1 MKVTIYLYANKYIY
15 DAILVADNKKQTIK
29 RIGQKHKGKNIMQN
43 YTIAALKALR
53 ALKFPVDIHIIS
65 PKSSFKMLPD
75 IEEKI
80 PKQDF
85 VAENIGKWKEISDLI
100 KKHKSYKANKHKDN
114 EKINKKWHYY
124 RKSMV
129 TSKDNQNLDKM
140 DRLFKEI

>member
-15 DAILVADNKKQTIK
+15 DAILVADNEKQTIK
-29 RIGQKHKGKNIMQN
+29 KIEQKNKGESIMQN
-43 YTIAALKALR
+43 YIIATLKALR
-53 ALKFPVDIHIIS
+53 TLKFPVDIQIIS
-65 PKSSFKMLPD
+65 PRNSFKMLPG

-85 VAENIGKWKEISDLI
+85 VAENIEKWKEISDLI
-100 KKHKSYKANKHKDN
+100 KRHKSYTANKHKDN

-129 TSKDNQNLDKM
+129 TSKNNQNLDKM
-140 DRLFKEI
+140 DSLF